1 MCSVTILAQARGGL
15 SQFGVFLSRPVPPES
30 AGRRYL
36 PGGFAAARRARAA
49 GVGVGGTSPN
59 HRKLE
64 ELLCASPVGHTV
76 APHAE

>member
-15 SQFGVFLSRPVPPES
+15 SQFGVFFPPQS
-30 AGRRYL
+30 HPNL
-36 PGGFAAARRARAA
+36 PAAATPL
-49 GVGVGGTSPN
+49 GVLWRLGGLGLLGLGVGGTSPN